1 MRRSISVLAVTLLVA
16 ACGADEPD
24 QAPAAI
30 AAEADADAEDGSV
43 ADPDGEEDPD
53 TDGDADADDDVEVA
67 DDEPLL
73 PPGAVTGAIG
83 VTYRGSGSFDETFTL
98 IQGLDVS
105 VFRSDDA
112 TMYVTDDSITV
123 CSEGEPCVRAGR
135 ELFESMGMLGGQI
148 VEDVTSFAAEI
159 PWTSATPEQIAGR
172 DARCLVTSDVAD
184 LDEYCYDLVSG
195 IALRW
200 KVLDEGVPT
209 LVEAIDVFEPTDADV
224 TPSGPIE
231 ELGG

>member
-1 MRRSISVLAVTLLVA
+1 MRRSISVLAAATLLIT

-24 QAPAAI
+24 GAPAAI
-30 AAEADADAEDGSV
+30 AAEPDADDASVEDSDVDG
-43 ADPDGEEDPD
+43 DPE

-105 VFRSDDA
+105 VFRTDDA
-112 TMYVTDDSITV
+112 TMYVAADTITV

-148 VEDVTSFAAEI
+148 VEDVTSFAAEV
-159 PWTSATPEQIAGR
+159 PWTSATTEQIAGR

-184 LDEYCYDLVSG
+184 LDEYCYDLASG

-209 LVEAIDVFEPTDADV
+209 LVEAIEVFEPTEDDLV
-224 TPSGPIE
+224 PSGPVE